1 MELCY
6 KTFVAI
12 KMPPPVAK
20 KMKSMKSKIVESAAG
35 PGMMFSKKSFF
46 IPNRGPDGGKVPIP
60 EVVPPPVNGFQPF
73 QRFEPVRRFV
83 YDKSTGEAY
92 AEWINNVAV
101 CIHTGEELFRSNRYS
116 QQENDWAE
124 GDLSF
129 EVKFDY
135 SVPPQRHPNDFSVS
149 TIEML
154 ESGFISLGDFKAPN
168 GAAVR
173 LVDYERF
180 LAEKVGSI

>member
-1 MELCY
+1 MRS
-6 KTFVAI
+6 KT
-12 KMPPPVAK
+12 
-20 KMKSMKSKIVESAAG
+20 VECAAG

-46 IPNRGPDGGKVPIP
+46 IPNRGPGGGKVPIP
-60 EVVPPPVNGFQPF
+60 VVVPPPVNGFQPF

-116 QQENDWAE
+116 QPEYDCAE
-124 GDLSF
+124 CDLSSF
-129 EVKFDY
+129 EVKLDY
-135 SVPPQRHPNDFSVS
+135 SVPPQRHPNDFSIG
-149 TIEML
+149 TTEML
-154 ESGFISLGDFKAPN
+154 ESGFISVGDFKDPD

-173 LVDYERF
+173 LIDYERF
-180 LAEKVGSI
+180 LAEKNCPI